1 MSAATETSAP
11 VPNVQSNNRAAGD
24 TRLVADEATDDA
36 ASDLGASIASSTTSV
51 TESIFAYRLENG
63 RTYHKYKDGNLQHEL
78 FFLSLNDRLGLA
90 PPNDKGSKVKR
101 VLDVGTGTG
110 LWAIDFGD
118 LHPEAEVIGVDLS
131 PPQADAPP
139 NVSFEIDDIDE
150 PWTYSRPFDYIHS
163 RMMTSS
169 VANWKTYIQNC
180 FDNLEPGG
188 YLELQET
195 DLFPG
200 CDDGTL
206 KPDAAMIKSVTYM
219 EEACKI
225 LGRPFQDIPALVDV
239 MREVGFVDVSIMKE
253 KWPSNTWP
261 KDPHYKTLA
270 PFTRA
275 LGWKKEEVQV
285 FLVDVRR
292 ELKDTTIHAWW
303 PIYVIHGRKP

>member
-63 RTYHKYKDGNLQHEL
+63 RTYHKYKDGKYNYPNDDRETERLDLQHEL

-90 PPNDKGSKVKR
+90 PPNDEGSKVKR

-239 MREVGFVDVSIMKE
+239 
-253 KWPSNTWP
+253 
-261 KDPHYKTLA
+261 
-270 PFTRA
+270 
-275 LGWKKEEVQV
+275 